1 MLDVFE
7 AVVVVAELVV
17 NVAALGLPV
26 LVDEDTIKG
35 SFEKEYEKA
44 IYGKKVESLLS
55 TQPRIELI

>member
-1 MLDVFE
+1 VLDVFE

-17 NVAALGLPV
+17 NVVALGLPV

-35 SFEKEYEKA
+35 SFEKEYQKA

-55 TQPRIELI
+55 TQP